1 MTPAQAKMT
10 PEEVVE
16 RGKSL
21 YQSRLR
27 SKLITGNIGKCLVI
41 DVMTGAYEIGNTP
54 LETTKRAR
62 AKYPEARLYGMRIG
76 YAAIAS
82 FGAALE
88 SEL

>member
-1 MTPAQAKMT
+1 MTTAQAKMT

-27 SKLITGNIGKCLVI
+27 SKLGTGNIGKYLII
-41 DVMTGAYEIGNTP
+41 DIMTGAYEMGDTH
-54 LETTKRAR
+54 LETAKRAR
-62 AKYPEARLYGMRIG
+62 AKYPESRLYGMRIG

-82 FGAALE
+82 FGPALQPE
-88 SEL
+88 